1 MWGLSWEGAIG
12 SSLVAR
18 IPCYHYPSPNS
29 GMGNAGCYVSQIYL
43 NVDNSLRASCGKS
56 ALWIRFGN
64 SSSSLTKTRRWRLLI
79 ILLLK
84 CSSFLTMLRGRPRAS
99 QLVQMVKNL
108 ATMQETWV
116 WSLDWEDPLEKE
128 IATHSSILAW
138 RIPWTKDPGGLESMG
153 SQRIIRYNWVTHSFP
168 PGEAHR
174 KNIGKKYAKV
184 WTVLPMDI
192 IFSFLQHVLYFQK
205 SRVST
210 NCCFCLVA
218 KSHLTL

>member
-29 GMGNAGCYVSQIYL
+29 GMGNAGCNVSQIYL

-64 SSSSLTKTRRWRLLI
+64 SSASLTKTRRWRLLI

-128 IATHSSILAW
+128 ITTHSSILSW
-138 RIPWTKDPGGLESMG
+138 RIPWTKDPGGHKES
-153 SQRIIRYNWVTHSFP
+153 SDTTEWLTLFP
-168 PGEAHR
+168 QGKP
-174 KNIGKKYAKV
+174 IGKTLERNMVKYE
-184 WTVLPMDI
+184 
-192 IFSFLQHVLYFQK
+192 LY
-205 SRVST
+205 
-210 NCCFCLVA
+210 CPWI
-218 KSHLTL
+218 